1 MNKEVLKTEQISKS
15 FGGVIAIESFS
26 MELFENEIRG
36 IIGPNGAG
44 KTTIFNVLSR
54 IYKEDAGQIFLG
66 GDEITSLNQIDVA
79 RAGLSRTFQN
89 TRLFSGLNIL
99 DNVRVALDHD
109 GRYSMFD
116 AMFMTPKKRRQEK
129 ENEKKA
135 MDCLELLDLSR
146 YAKEKPAKLPY
157 GLQRRVEIARGLV
170 SYPKV
175 LLLDEPAAGLNPQEV
190 FDLIEFLKDIRSH
203 YPKLAMLIIEHRMDV
218 IMNLCTY
225 IYVQD
230 FGRTIASGAPEQIQD
245 NPDVL
250 AAYLGEE
257 K

>member
-1 MNKEVLKTEQISKS
+1 MSNEILKTEMISKS

-26 MELFENEIRG
+26 MELHKNEIRG

-54 IYKEDAGQIFLG
+54 IYKEDAGQIFLDG
-66 GDEITSLNQIDVA
+66 VNITSYSQIDVA
-79 RAGLSRTFQN
+79 RSGLARTFQN
-89 TRLFSGLNIL
+89 TRLFSGLSIL
-99 DNVRVALDHD
+99 DNVRVALDHED
-109 GRYSMFD
+109 KYSLFD
-116 AMFMTPKKRRQEK
+116 AMFMMPRKLRQEK
-129 ENEKKA
+129 INEKKA
-135 MDCLELLDLSR
+135 MACLELLKLDA

-170 SYPKV
+170 ASPKV

-190 FDLIEFLKDIRSH
+190 LDLIEFLKDIRSH
-203 YPKLAMLIIEHRMDV
+203 YPDLAMLIIEHRMDV
-218 IMNLCTY
+218 IMNLCSY

-230 FGRTIASGAPEQIQD
+230 FGRTIASGTPEHIQD
-245 NPDVL
+245 DPEVL